1 MLEIKTQPQSSKP
14 DWKSRL
20 DAYQSGPFKSIN
32 GWVDPVMFVALAAV
46 QRMHDVMKIEGSLI
60 EIGVHHGRFFLALDQ
75 LRRDGEPA
83 VAIDVFEDQELNID
97 QSGKGSRKKFE
108 SYLMAH
114 GRSPE
119 TTTIIA
125 VDSTQIDSVMIAEKL
140 ARPRCRLFSV
150 DGCHTAEHTANDLR
164 IAQKV
169 LTNGGVI
176 FLDDFFSAF
185 WPGVHE
191 GFSRF
196 MLFETPTV
204 VPFAAIGGKLLL
216 TTLATHAECL
226 RHYEDYMSRFD
237 QFKLKWVRMF
247 GYDVLAAA
255 RMPQQTAKQTP
266 GSSSR

>member
-1 MLEIKTQPQSSKP
+1 MFDIKMKSRSVKP

-20 DAYQSGPFKSIN
+20 DDYQAGPFKSIN
-32 GWVDPVMFVALAAV
+32 GWVDPIMFVALTAV
-46 QRMHDVMKIEGSLI
+46 QKMHDAMKIEGSLI

-75 LRRDGEPA
+75 LRRDDEPA
-83 VAIDVFEDQELNID
+83 VAIDVFEDQDLNID

-108 SYLMAH
+108 SYLKAH
-114 GRSPE
+114 GRAPE
-119 TTTIIA
+119 TTTVIA
-125 VDSTQIDSVMIAEKL
+125 ADSTQIDSVMIAEKL

-164 IAQKV
+164 VAQRV

-191 GFSRF
+191 GFSKF

-204 VPFAAIGGKLLL
+204 VPFAAVGGKLLI
-216 TTLATHAECL
+216 TTLATHGECL
-226 RHYEDYMSRFD
+226 KHYENFMANFG
-237 QFKLKWVRMF
+237 QFKLKRVKMF
-247 GYDVLAAA
+247 GYDVIATA
-255 RMPQQTAKQTP
+255 RMPQAAK
-266 GSSSR
+266 